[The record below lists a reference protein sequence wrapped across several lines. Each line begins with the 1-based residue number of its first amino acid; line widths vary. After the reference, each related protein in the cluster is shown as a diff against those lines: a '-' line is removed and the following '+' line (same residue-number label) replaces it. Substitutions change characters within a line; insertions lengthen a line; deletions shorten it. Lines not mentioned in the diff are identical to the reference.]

1 MKIMQVKSII
11 NTNMNLCFFTF
22 IFTLGGCASMKG
34 GMTDKGDLNTAVHNA
49 INDFLNS
56 VKKEKSDKI
65 FYISAKSVNQD
76 LFGVSF
82 EATNDKVV
90 VITED
95 RVNFSYRALPAG
107 YVDRDGRLFY
117 WYDSTKQITANE
129 EMISTLKK
137 YNILDT
143 LIVGAVIPESTIAH
157 GKKGTDYF
165 FCKKNLLKYKK
176 IRTSKALGFYPLP
189 QINCE

>member
-1 MKIMQVKSII
+1 MKS
-11 NTNMNLCFFTF
+11 
-22 IFTLGGCASMKG
+22 

-56 VKKEKSDKI
+56 VKKEKDDRI

-107 YVDRDGRLFY
+107 
-117 WYDSTKQITANE
+117 
-129 EMISTLKK
+129 
-137 YNILDT
+137 
-143 LIVGAVIPESTIAH
+143 
-157 GKKGTDYF
+157 
-165 FCKKNLLKYKK
+165 
-176 IRTSKALGFYPLP
+176 
-189 QINCE
+189 